1 MRNNYFFSKKVPV
14 NVDNEFSL
22 NGIKFTVPEDN
33 DDYRVISKYS
43 ESDEYT
49 NESKMDQVN
58 VVLGSDFKFYFY
70 DEDGEII
77 KGVKFQK

>member
-33 DDYRVISKYS
+33 DNYRVISKCGDTY
-43 ESDEYT
+43 EYT

-58 VVLGSDFKFYFY
+58 VILGNDFKLYFY
-70 DEDGEII
+70 DEDMEII
-77 KGVKFQK
+77 KGIKFQK

>member
-33 DDYRVISKYS
+33 DDYKVILKYS
-43 ESDEYT
+43 EADEYT

-58 VVLGSDFKFYFY
+58 VVLGSDFKLYFY

>member
-22 NGIKFTVPEDN
+22 NGIKFIVPEDN

-43 ESDEYT
+43 EDDEYT

>member
-22 NGIKFTVPEDN
+22 NGIKFTVPVDN
-33 DDYRVISKYS
+33 DSYRVISKYS
-43 ESDEYT
+43 ETDDYT

>member
-22 NGIKFTVPEDN
+22 NGIKFTVPIDN
-33 DDYRVISKYS
+33 DNYRVISKYS
-43 ESDEYT
+43 EADDYT